1 MVSTEARISV
11 LKKIH
16 LFRDLKDE
24 QLQYLAELF
33 DEADYKAGER
43 IVEQG
48 TRGES
53 FFVIFKG
60 RVRIYRQKDGR
71 EQQLAI
77 LVENDYFGEMEL
89 VSSRLRTAG
98 VSAVTP
104 VTVLFLSKENFN
116 ELLQEYPSLK
126 PNLDVII
133 RSRALSRQLQ
143 FKWLGPDEVVYFL
156 ARKHPILL
164 YEAMVAPVLV
174 VIGAIILAVWTVL
187 TGAITPAA
195 VGGIVLVV
203 DLGWAVWRAIDWS
216 NDYYVVTNERVVWLE
231 KVVGIYDSRQ
241 EAPLNT
247 ILSVGVE
254 TDLLGRAMDYGN
266 VVVRT
271 FVGRIPFHHVA
282 HPYQAAR
289 VIEEYWQR
297 AKQATSTTEKESMK
311 NAIRA
316 KLGLPLPEKP
326 AETRLVPASA
336 PKVTSRATI
345 LKMLGANTLKIRYE
359 LGDSVTYRKHWF
371 VLIQQAGMPAFL
383 IIVLAGLL
391 IHRLFV
397 LAFDPAASLLQWVD
411 GKLTIDSLALLW
423 PILMIP
429 MFIWMI
435 YQVIDWSNDIFT
447 VTPDQIIDL
456 DKTPFG
462 TEQRS
467 AAQLENI
474 LGTEYERVGI
484 LGNIF
489 NFGTVYITVG
499 GTQLAFENVADPAT
513 VQSDID
519 RRRMIRM
526 AKVNESKTAAERERF
541 ADWLAAYSEN
551 ADEFE
556 HEPGDEPKTG

>member
-1 MVSTEARISV
+1 
-11 LKKIH
+11 
-16 LFRDLKDE
+16 
-24 QLQYLAELF
+24 
-33 DEADYKAGER
+33 
-43 IVEQG
+43 
-48 TRGES
+48 
-53 FFVIFKG
+53 
-60 RVRIYRQKDGR
+60 
-71 EQQLAI
+71 
-77 LVENDYFGEMEL
+77 
-89 VSSRLRTAG
+89 
-98 VSAVTP
+98 
-104 VTVLFLSKENFN
+104 
-116 ELLQEYPSLK
+116 
-126 PNLDVII
+126 
-133 RSRALSRQLQ
+133 
-143 FKWLGPDEVVYFL
+143 
-156 ARKHPILL
+156 
-164 YEAMVAPVLV
+164 
-174 VIGAIILAVWTVL
+174 
-187 TGAITPAA
+187 
-195 VGGIVLVV
+195 
-203 DLGWAVWRAIDWS
+203 
-216 NDYYVVTNERVVWLE
+216 
-231 KVVGIYDSRQ
+231 
-241 EAPLNT
+241 
-247 ILSVGVE
+247 
-254 TDLLGRAMDYGN
+254 
-266 VVVRT
+266 
-271 FVGRIPFHHVA
+271 
-282 HPYQAAR
+282 
-289 VIEEYWQR
+289 
-297 AKQATSTTEKESMK
+297 
-311 NAIRA
+311 
-316 KLGLPLPEKP
+316 
-326 AETRLVPASA
+326 
-336 PKVTSRATI
+336 
-345 LKMLGANTLKIRYE
+345 MLGANTLKIRYE

-383 IIVLAGLL
+383 VIVLAGLL

-556 HEPGDEPKTG
+556 QEPGDEPKTG